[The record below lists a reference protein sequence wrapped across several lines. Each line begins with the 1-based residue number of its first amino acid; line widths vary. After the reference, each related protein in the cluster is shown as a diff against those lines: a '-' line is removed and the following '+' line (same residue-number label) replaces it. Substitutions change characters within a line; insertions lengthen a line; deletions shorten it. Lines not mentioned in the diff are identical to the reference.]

1 MCYYITLIAPTDN
14 QPAIRSVM
22 QSHRRAAMPFDNSS
36 VARILLAAE
45 RQYLTTR
52 SSCDCGTVLAPDDVP
67 ACDDF
72 ETELVREGLMLRR
85 RGWPETRIAR
95 AIDDRRLAYEREKR
109 AAPDSLDLWVRIISG
124 LHNKLSLPYV
134 GLLVHLYDGR
144 VDDEEFRVLRRD
156 APTDLPCIDQLAT
169 LQPDELTIFRR
180 N

>member
-1 MCYYITLIAPTDN
+1 MCYYITLIAPTGN

-22 QSHRRAAMPFDNSS
+22 QKHKRAAMPFDNSS
-36 VARILLAAE
+36 VAKILLAAE

-52 SSCDCGTVLAPDDVP
+52 GTCDCGTVLAPDDVP

-109 AAPDSLDLWVRIISG
+109 AAPDSLDLWARIISE
-124 LHNKLSLPYV
+124 LHKELSLPYV

-144 VDDEEFRVLRRD
+144 VDDEEFPVTRRTAASRCSQIEQLESLR
-156 APTDLPCIDQLAT
+156 
-169 LQPDELTIFRR
+169 PDEVTIF
-180 N
+180 NKA